1 MTGHSD
7 LDLGGLRAREERP
20 GTPPPG
26 DAQEAWRILARRFRI
41 IWILLATALPVQF
54 LLAWLLGSFV
64 RQDVVMVT
72 TGVVW
77 LSAIGWFGLKVAG
90 FACPRCGKL
99 FYESWYFLKM
109 LRSSCAHCKLP
120 RDAKD
125 IAPAKPGG

>member
-1 MTGHSD
+1 MTDHSE
-7 LDLGGLRAREERP
+7 LNIGEMSAREERP
-20 GTPPPG
+20 GAPAPG
-26 DAQEAWRILARRFRI
+26 DAQEAWRILALRFRI
-41 IWILLATALPVQF
+41 IWILLATALPAQF
-54 LLAWLLGSFV
+54 LLAWLLGGFV

-72 TGVVW
+72 AGVAW
-77 LSAIGWFGLKVAG
+77 LGAIGWFGLKVAA

-125 IAPAKPGG
+125 IAPAQPGG